1 MNCPRPGCNG
11 LLVPETVWDGNLALD
26 LHRCINCG
34 RMGKP
39 NETLLTDRLTH
50 ADPAHPPSKKEVETM
65 PRGPWTP
72 EQRARF
78 EETMAAKKG
87 QPKKPKAEDRAVVPV
102 VHEAVPVSRPMDF
115 SALDVVIDRTRADL
129 QALERV
135 REIMEREG

>member
-26 LHRCINCG
+26 LMRCINCG

-39 NETLLTDRLTH
+39 NETLITDRLTH
-50 ADPAHPPSKKEVETM
+50 ADPNNKKEGETM

-78 EETMAAKKG
+78 EQTMAAKQG
-87 QPKKPKAEDRAVVPV
+87 HPKKPKAEERAVVPV
-102 VHEAVPVSRPMDF
+102 VHDAVRVSRPVDF
-115 SALDVVIDRTRADL
+115 SALDVMIEETRQDL
-129 QALERV
+129 AALERAQ
-135 REIMEREG
+135 EILQRRAIG